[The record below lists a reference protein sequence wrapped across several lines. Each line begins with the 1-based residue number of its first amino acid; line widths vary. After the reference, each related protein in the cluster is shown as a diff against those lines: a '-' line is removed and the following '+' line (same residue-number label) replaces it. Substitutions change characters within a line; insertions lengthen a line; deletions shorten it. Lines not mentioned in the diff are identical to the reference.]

1 MNFINEEIKCEGS
14 PLCFLSSSIPA
25 YDGEVEH
32 QSKYAYIN
40 PSYMTTI
47 VAGSAGSKEELSDG
61 RAPSK
66 TLAIYFKDYGLVF
79 SHFDVGYSMHG
90 RSDVTC
96 IAEVMK
102 KGIRYLKQEKK
113 TRRYIDK
120 GMFVTKLW
128 ESGHD
133 FVFPC
138 LHPHSES
145 KL

>member
-1 MNFINEEIKCEGS
+1 
-14 PLCFLSSSIPA
+14 
-25 YDGEVEH
+25 
-32 QSKYAYIN
+32 
-40 PSYMTTI
+40 MTTI

-113 TRRYIDK
+113 NTQIH
-120 GMFVTKLW
+120 W
-128 ESGHD
+128 E
-133 FVFPC
+133 F
-138 LHPHSES
+138 
-145 KL
+145 

>member
-102 KGIRYLKQEKK
+102 KALGI
-113 TRRYIDK
+113 
-120 GMFVTKLW
+120 
-128 ESGHD
+128 
-133 FVFPC
+133 
-138 LHPHSES
+138 
-145 KL
+145 